1 MIRRWLA
8 VCAVAVALTIGLAA
22 GYHLYRMAA
31 AKEVHRLNV
40 LQGLAPKN
48 GPAKHEGPE
57 VVRPGRAGPSPGTV
71 KVNSKDGLKY
81 VWIPPGSF
89 EMGCSPGDNEC
100 FGDEKPGHRITISK
114 GFWIGQTE
122 VTVAAYQEYSRLTG
136 AHMEGGQKGDQYP
149 VVSVNWEDAAGYCKW
164 AGGRLPTEAE
174 WEYAA
179 RGGSPEVRYGDLDE
193 IAWYGKNSGGS
204 WHPVGKKRAN
214 GFGLYDTVGNVWEW
228 VSDRNDKKYY
238 QNSPEVD
245 PAGPAG
251 GDDRVLRGGAWNDVP
266 RDVRVSD
273 RNWNDPDDRYLYFGC
288 RCLREV
294 DVP

>member
-48 GPAKHEGPE
+48 GAAKHEGPE
-57 VVRPGRAGPSPGTV
+57 VVRPGRAGSSPGTV

-100 FGDEKPGHRITISK
+100 FGDEKPVHRITISK

-164 AGGRLPTEAE
+164 AGGRLPT
-174 WEYAA
+174 
-179 RGGSPEVRYGDLDE
+179 
-193 IAWYGKNSGGS
+193 
-204 WHPVGKKRAN
+204 
-214 GFGLYDTVGNVWEW
+214 
-228 VSDRNDKKYY
+228 
-238 QNSPEVD
+238 
-245 PAGPAG
+245 
-251 GDDRVLRGGAWNDVP
+251 
-266 RDVRVSD
+266 
-273 RNWNDPDDRYLYFGC
+273 
-288 RCLREV
+288 
-294 DVP
+294 